1 MVEKESLGNEIYS
14 GVAGFGRIEAWI
26 SAIIGT
32 IIAIIAIIF
41 GIYIIIH
48 KGHLKSVT
56 GTVTKSS
63 YGCTTTTDTNNNKTT
78 ITTICSFNVTYTVGT
93 QTYNKTFSST
103 DTLSQGDSVTIWY
116 DPNNPDKGEYN
127 PAPTYVGWLIIGIAL
142 FVSLGLWLWV
152 WITNRSK
159 FAAAVGGAS
168 AAIEMFRR

>member
-14 GVAGFGRIEAWI
+14 GAAGFGRIEAWI

-63 YGCTTTTDTNNNKTT
+63 YGCTTTTDTSNNKTT
-78 ITTICSFNVTYTVGT
+78 TTTICSFNVSYTVDA

-103 DTLSQGDSVTIWY
+103 DTLSEGDNVIIWY
-116 DPNNPDKGEYN
+116 DPKNPDKAEYN

-159 FAAAVGGAS
+159 FAAAAGGVS
-168 AAIEMFRR
+168 AAVEMFRR